1 MKDHIL
7 ILGYGS
13 LIWDLDDLAPKVR
26 GDWHLSA
33 GPPLPLE
40 FSRISPKRKQSLVVV
55 IDPAAGDPCPTHA
68 IESAR
73 DTVAE
78 AVTDLAARERT
89 TEAYIGWV
97 DTVAGAAYSRQDG
110 VVERVRAWCGATGAL
125 GAVWTDLDENFA
137 AETGTPFTIPR
148 GIAYLKT
155 LEGESLAA
163 ALEYINGAPAAT
175 DTPLRR
181 ALRADPWWCAHTG

>member
-1 MKDHIL
+1 MSIL

-26 GDWHLSA
+26 GGWRIGA
-33 GPPLPLE
+33 GPSLPLE

-55 IDPAAGDPCPTHA
+55 IDTVAGDPCPTHV

-73 DTVAE
+73 GSVAE
-78 AVTDLAARERT
+78 AVIDLAARERT
-89 TEAYIGWV
+89 DAAHIGWV
-97 DTVAGAAYSRQDG
+97 DAQAGRACSNRDG
-110 VVERVRAWCGATGAL
+110 IVGHVRDWCVGQGAT
-125 GAVWTDLDENFA
+125 GAVWTDLDGNFEQA
-137 AETGTPFTIPR
+137 TGTSFTVER

-155 LEGESLAA
+155 LEDDSLAA
-163 ALEYINGAPAAT
+163 ALEYINGAPVGT

-181 ALRADPWWCAHTG
+181 ALSLDPWWTDRTG